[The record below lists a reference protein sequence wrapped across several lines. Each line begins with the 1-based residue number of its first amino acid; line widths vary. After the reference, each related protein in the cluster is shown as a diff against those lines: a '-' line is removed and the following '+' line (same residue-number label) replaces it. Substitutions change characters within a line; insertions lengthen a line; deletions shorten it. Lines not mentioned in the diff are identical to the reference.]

1 MAVVSMARTP
11 FDTLDSA
18 HDYLRLL
25 QQQITEVTAEIDAD
39 VRLAEDAAATRSL
52 DALRLVTY
60 KLHQLDAH
68 VTASRGLMNDLKLLR
83 RVLLGETG
91 RAPTASREQST
102 QAPASLEAK

>member
-1 MAVVSMARTP
+1 MAGTP

-25 QQQITEVTAEIDAD
+25 QEQITEVNAEIDAD
-39 VRLAEDAAATRSL
+39 VRRAEEAAATRSL

-60 KLHQLDAH
+60 KLHQLEVH
-68 VTASRGLMNDLKLLR
+68 VTASRGLLNDLKLLR

-91 RAPTASREQST
+91 RAPAAPRQHST
-102 QAPASLEAK
+102 SSPASLEVK